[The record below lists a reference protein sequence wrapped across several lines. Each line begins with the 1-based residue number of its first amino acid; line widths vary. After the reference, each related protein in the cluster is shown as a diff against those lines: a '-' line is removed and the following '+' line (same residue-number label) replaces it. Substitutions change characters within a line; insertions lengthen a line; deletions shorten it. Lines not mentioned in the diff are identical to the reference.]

1 MIEGLGSVGTSLDW
15 IALLALVVLW
25 AGYTAFAYY
34 KGKETPCLASVL
46 ALYRRDW
53 MYRLLGRD
61 NRIADA
67 SLLQSLRASVSFFAS
82 TSILII
88 AGLVTGI
95 AASEEAV
102 GVLSTIPFVTTNTRE
117 LWELKVL
124 VLLVIFVYT
133 FFEFTWSL
141 RLYNF
146 TCVLFGS
153 APLCQDI
160 NGHKTKQAVFATR
173 SAHIMTLAASH
184 FNYGLRGYYFAMA
197 TLAWFIHPGLFIGAA
212 AVVVIILY
220 RREFHSS
227 VLDSLAVSERET
239 HF

>member
-1 MIEGLGSVGTSLDW
+1 MNELTGVVSLFDW
-15 IALLALVVLW
+15 LALSNLIVLW
-25 AGYTAFAYY
+25 LGYTTFSYHA
-34 KGKETPCLASVL
+34 GKSRPCLAGSL

-67 SLLQSLRASVSFFAS
+67 SLIFSLRASVSFFAS
-82 TSILII
+82 TSILVM
-88 AGLVTGI
+88 AGLITGI

-102 GVLSTIPFVTTNTRE
+102 GVLSTMPFVSTNTRE

-124 VLLVIFVYT
+124 VMLVIFVYT

-146 TCVLFGS
+146 TCVLVGS
-153 APLCQDI
+153 APLMQDI
-160 NGHKTKQAVFATR
+160 SGKKSEQKAFADK
-173 SAHIMTLAASH
+173 SGHIMTLAANH
-184 FNYGLRGYYFAMA
+184 FNYGLRGYYFSLA
-197 TLAWFIHPGLFIGAA
+197 TLAWFIHPGLFMFTTM
-212 AVVVIILY
+212 AVVMVLY

-227 VLDSLAVSERET
+227 VLHALEQSEK
-239 HF
+239 HVN

>member
-1 MIEGLGSVGTSLDW
+1 MGEGFGGVGTWFDW
-15 IALLALVVLW
+15 LALLTLVLLW
-25 AGYTAFAYY
+25 VGYTAFAHY
-34 KGKETPCLASVL
+34 KAKSTACLASVL

-102 GVLSTIPFVTTNTRE
+102 GVLSAIPFVTTNTRE

-124 VLLVIFVYT
+124 VMLVIFVYT

-146 TCVLFGS
+146 SCVLFGS

-160 NGHKTKQAVFATR
+160 GGHKTKQVVFATR
-173 SAHIMTLAASH
+173 SAHILTLAANH
-184 FNYGLRGYYFAMA
+184 FNYGLRAYYFAMA
-197 TLAWFIHPGLFIGAA
+197 TLAWFIHPGLLILSAALVVFI
-212 AVVVIILY
+212 LF
-220 RREFHSS
+220 RREFHST
-227 VLDSLAVSERET
+227 VLDALAVSERET

>member
-1 MIEGLGSVGTSLDW
+1 MSGGIGTLLDW
-15 IALLALVVLW
+15 IALAAFVLLW
-25 AGYTAFAYY
+25 VGYTAFAYH
-34 KGKETPCLASVL
+34 KGKTTPCLASVL

-67 SLLQSLRASVSFFAS
+67 SLIQSLRASVSFFAS

-88 AGLVTGI
+88 AGLVTAT

-117 LWELKVL
+117 LWELKIV
-124 VLLVIFVYT
+124 VMLVIFVYT

-141 RLYNF
+141 RLNNIV
-146 TCVLFGS
+146 CVLFGS

-160 NGHKTKQAVFATR
+160 NGHKTRQGVFATR
-173 SAHIMTLAASH
+173 SAHIMTLAANH
-184 FNYGLRGYYFAMA
+184 FNYGLRGYYFGMA
-197 TLAWFIHPGLFIGAA
+197 TLAWFIHPVLFMGTTAL
-212 AVVVIILY
+212 VVFILF
-220 RREFHSS
+220 RREFHSE
-227 VLDSLAVSERET
+227 VLDALAISERESDY
-239 HF
+239 